1 MKCEYCDNEV
11 PMGATRCPS
20 CGAATI
26 SQPQRMSP
34 EPASRPS
41 PEAASP
47 VNASPRQEQSSTA
60 NAWQNP
66 YLFASRKSR
75 VAYVL
80 LAIFLGEIGVHNFYA
95 GYIGRGIAQLLITIL
110 SFGLLFWV
118 SWIWAIVEL
127 CVVSEDGNRVP
138 FE

>member
-1 MKCEYCDNEV
+1 M
-11 PMGATRCPS
+11 
-20 CGAATI
+20 
-26 SQPQRMSP
+26 
-34 EPASRPS
+34 
-41 PEAASP
+41 
-47 VNASPRQEQSSTA
+47 
-60 NAWQNP
+60 
-66 YLFASRKSR
+66 
-75 VAYVL
+75 AYVL